1 MRENHVR
8 KIEENDIEEKNK
20 REKRRIK
27 TEEKQQ
33 GWMDGRDERTD
44 GVVK

>member
-8 KIEENDIEEKNK
+8 KTEENDREEKNK

-27 TEEKQQ
+27 IEEKQQ
-33 GWMDGRDERTD
+33 GWTDGRDEQTD